1 MWGGERVCPLN
12 LTTGSSHLGSKN
24 VKSGVCSSWQW
35 VFYISVEEFLPTL
48 LLQNCFNSAILQ
60 GFQTWMA
67 CLSYAKESQRHLC
80 HFWLGHSKT
89 SILFGGL
96 VYSGSLSCC
105 ITGGFSFWNFRIS
118 PYHHTTSM
126 FDHWYDAVFIK
137 WCVSL
142 MSDVMGLTKFC
153 PMEYFHKS
161 FGNNQDVFWQVW
173 DKPFCSF
180 WLNSAFSLWALLWVF
195 AKFLFYWWN
204 KQTVT

>member
-1 MWGGERVCPLN
+1 MGEKRVCPLN
-12 LTTGSSHLGSKN
+12 LTTGSSHLGRKN

-67 CLSYAKESQRHLC
+67 RLSYAKESQRHLC

-89 SILFGGL
+89 SILFCFFEWFRGGL

-153 PMEYFHKS
+153 LMSPWNIFTKVLGIIKMF
-161 FGNNQDVFWQVW
+161 FG
-173 DKPFCSF
+173 KCEIS
-180 WLNSAFSLWALLWVF
+180 LSA
-195 AKFLFYWWN
+195 LFG
-204 KQTVT
+204 